1 MATKFKS
8 INDYIAMQE
17 ERFVP
22 LLENL
27 RQIIKEEVPDAEERI
42 SYNMPAYYYHGM
54 LLGFAAFKNHCSFLP
69 WDGNTTTKFAKEL
82 KGFKTSAGAIQF
94 TVENPLPKKLII
106 KLIQKRVKDN
116 LKKKP

>member
-1 MATKFKS
+1 
-8 INDYIAMQE
+8 MQE
-17 ERFVP
+17 DRFVP

-27 RQIIKEEVPDAEERI
+27 RQIIKEEVPEAEERI

-69 WDGNTTTKFAKEL
+69 WDGNTTMKLAKEL

-106 KLIQKRVKDN
+106 KLIRKRVKDN